1 MKNNKLFYGLLL
13 IAGMIMFTA
22 CGGDSDGGVTV
33 SEAPSP
39 TIKDKNGKKVVVTE
53 VSNSYGNFYTYNYRK
68 NGKLESIEFYGEED
82 IIFTVDKDKFIIK
95 GNINWGENDKAEVVL
110 KASLTSLGFISA
122 LECTEKGGY
131 EGYDGNYEKYEG
143 KYELN
148 FDYDSNGHLT
158 KITGEVEGMYSGMEY
173 GEKYRCDIDG
183 KYNCDIKWSN
193 GKMMSYN
200 RNASSKEEMGG
211 EKNNYKNGTD
221 ADIEYHKIKNTSKQ
235 YSYHMSQALFGD
247 ILGDYHI
254 LEALAVAGLFG
265 KGPDYLPKQISEYC
279 FEEDDF
285 EGNDEWNNK
294 WVLSFDQNSNGTI
307 NYEQNGNSS
316 YNRVY
321 FGYDNAASKAKA
333 TRSVSENKKP
343 EKKLR
348 PLNSF
353 SKRHRKTQK

>member
-68 NGKLESIEFYGEED
+68 NGKLESIEFHGEED
-82 IIFTVDKDKFIIK
+82 MIFTVDKDKFIIK
-95 GNINWGENDKAEVVL
+95 GNINWDEKVMDEIVL

-122 LECTEKGGY
+122 LECTVKSSDKSDGDY
-131 EGYDGNYEKYEG
+131 ENFDGE
-143 KYELN
+143 YELN

-158 KITGEVEGMYSGMEY
+158 KITGEVEGMYSGMED

-183 KYNCDIKWSN
+183 KYNYDIKWSN

-200 RNASSKEEMGG
+200 RNASGKEEMGG

-221 ADIEYHKIKNTSKQ
+221 GDIEYHKIKNTSKQ
-235 YSYHMSQALFGD
+235 YSYYMSQALFCD
-247 ILGDYHI
+247 ILGDCYI

-265 KGPDYLPKQISEYC
+265 KGPDYLPKQISEYS

-285 EGNDEWNNK
+285 EGNDEWNDK

-307 NYEQNGNSS
+307 NYEQDGYSS
-316 YNRVY
+316 SNRVY

-333 TRSVSENKKP
+333 TRSISDNKSK
-343 EKKLR
+343 EQKKR
-348 PLNSF
+348 SINRF
-353 SKRHRKTQK
+353 FKRHRKAHK